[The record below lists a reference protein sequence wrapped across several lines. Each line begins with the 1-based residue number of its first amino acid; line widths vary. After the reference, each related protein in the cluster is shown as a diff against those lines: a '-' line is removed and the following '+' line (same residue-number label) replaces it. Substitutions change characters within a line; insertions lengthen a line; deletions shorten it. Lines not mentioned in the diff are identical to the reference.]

1 MGVAPAGGL
10 AAGWPAELAGG
21 ALGRFCAAAGTHSKT
36 STIHTRFILIPLLA
50 ADSRD
55 ELLCD
60 GKGAA
65 HAEGLGGNLQARR
78 RLLALIFIAVH
89 AERHLAYQLE
99 AESIVVG
106 NLLRAAQ
113 IFDVGL

>member
-1 MGVAPAGGL
+1 MAVAAATGL

-21 ALGRFCAAAGTHSKT
+21 ALGKSCAAAGTHSKT

-50 ADSRD
+50 TQSRD

-65 HAEGLGGNLQARR
+65 DAEGLGGDLQARR
-78 RLLALIFIAVH
+78 GLLALILIAVH
-89 AERHLAYQLE
+89 AQRHLAYQLE
-99 AESIVVG
+99 AKSIVFG
-106 NLLRAAQ
+106 NLLGAAQ

>member
-1 MGVAPAGGL
+1 MAVTPAGD
-10 AAGWPAELAGG
+10 LAGG

-36 STIHTRFILIPLLA
+36 STIHTRFILILA
-50 ADSRD
+50 AHSRD

-65 HAEGLGGNLQARR
+65 DAEGLGGDLQARR
-78 RLLALIFIAVH
+78 GLLALIFIAVH
-89 AERHLAYQLE
+89 AQRHLAYQLE
-99 AESIVVG
+99 AKSIVVG

>member
-1 MGVAPAGGL
+1 MAVAAAGGL

-21 ALGRFCAAAGTHSKT
+21 TLGRFCAAARTPSKT
-36 STIHTRFILIPLLA
+36 STIHRRFILIPLLA

-65 HAEGLGGNLQARR
+65 DAEGLGGDLQTRR
-78 RLLALIFIAVH
+78 GLLALIFIAVH
-89 AERHLAYQLE
+89 AQRHLAHQLE
-99 AESIVVG
+99 AKSIVVG
-106 NLLRAAQ
+106 NLLGAAQ